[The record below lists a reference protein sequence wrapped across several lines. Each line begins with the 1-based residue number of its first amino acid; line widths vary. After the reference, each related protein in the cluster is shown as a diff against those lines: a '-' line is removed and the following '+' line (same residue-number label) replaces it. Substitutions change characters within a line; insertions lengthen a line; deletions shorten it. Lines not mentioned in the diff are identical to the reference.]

1 MYSFEKYNK
10 EQMYHFDHVITVANV
25 LGNSHFFGAIEHDIN
40 INYFLKKKIEEDIT
54 PMMPFN
60 HINMYLNQCRHYQ
73 HLTQNFH
80 VFLLDKK
87 NSTQET
93 CDIIEMNI
101 DELFSSY
108 IKPHQEVAISFTTI
122 LALGKKTSIL
132 YQSIFDLFV
141 NKANSLQAKISFLY
155 TEELIPYIFGFHFE
169 YIADYN
175 GTEVLKKK
183 AIYQKQNLTAILIN
197 DANKYSYPEVLN
209 KVMRFLYHYHPERD
223 DFIIFRIKDINN
235 VDYHYIALSTA
246 EKEMSMVA
254 ETYCLYT
261 AGEIDMNELFDFLLQ
276 FEILEA
282 QFQQIFYQDSKFLLP
297 GDFI

>member
-10 EQMYHFDHVITVANV
+10 EQMYHFDHIITVSNV

-54 PMMPFN
+54 PMIPFN

-87 NSTQET
+87 VSIQET
-93 CDIIEMNI
+93 GDFIEMNI
-101 DELFSSY
+101 DELFSTF
-108 IKPHQEVAISFTTI
+108 IKPHQEVAIPFSTI
-122 LALGKKTSIL
+122 FALGKKTSIL

-141 NKANSLQAKISFLY
+141 HKANSLQAKITFLY
-155 TEELIPYIFGFHFE
+155 TEELIPYIYGFNFE
-169 YIADYN
+169 YDAIYN
-175 GTEVLKKK
+175 IEVLKKQ
-183 AIYQKQNLTAILIN
+183 AIYQKQNLTAILIS
-197 DANKYSYPEVLN
+197 DFSKYTFTELID
-209 KVMRFLYHYHPERD
+209 KVMKFLYHYHSEKE
-223 DFIIFRIKDINN
+223 DFIIFKIKDSNN
-235 VDYHYIALSTA
+235 VDYHYIALSITG
-246 EKEMSMVA
+246 KEMSMVA
-254 ETYCLYT
+254 ETYCLY
-261 AGEIDMNELFDFLLQ
+261 IDEKIDIKGLFDFLLQ

-297 GDFI
+297 GDLI